1 MKDMECNNREANKE
15 VAVISERKRETT
27 SWMITL
33 VDTIRHWRGVK
44 DEKKKGLG
52 QERDVGLHGDC
63 GIQNDTKTPGKC
75 IRGL

>member
-44 DEKKKGLG
+44 DEKKK
-52 QERDVGLHGDC
+52 RFRPRKRC
-63 GIQNDTKTPGKC
+63 GVAWRLWNSE
-75 IRGL
+75 